1 MKLCCIGSRGHWGY
15 VFESLREVP
24 CVELAGI
31 SSGCED
37 PIDKMRRR
45 CADAGFTPREF
56 NDWRNM
62 LDELRPDM
70 VCIDGP
76 FEKHAEMCIEAFR
89 RNIHIFCEKPIALTL
104 SDLERLEQ
112 AAASSKSRIVSM
124 VGLRYDPA
132 FYTARKRVRK
142 GAVGKIKLIQCQK
155 SYKLGKRPA
164 FFHARATYGGTLP
177 WVGSHAIDWILFFY
191 GDADFHSVFGA
202 QSREDNFGNGDMEIT
217 AQCLF
222 RMKSG
227 VIASV
232 STDYLRP
239 AAAPTHGDD
248 RIRIAGTGGVL
259 EVSGGKITLIDANGT
274 SEIVPEMPDRK
285 LFSDFVLDIEGVR
298 PGLVDNAATFALT
311 RACLL
316 AQESADT
323 GKVVF
328 F

>member
-15 VFESLREVP
+15 VFNSIREVP
-24 CVELAGI
+24 QLELAGI
-31 SSGCED
+31 SSGCGD
-37 PIDKMRRR
+37 SIDNMNRS
-45 CADAGFTPREF
+45 CADAGFSPRIF
-56 NDWRNM
+56 DDWRKM
-62 LDELRPDM
+62 LDEIHPDV

-89 RNIHIFCEKPIALTL
+89 RNIHIFCEKPVSLTIP
-104 SDLERLEQ
+104 DLERMQQ

-132 FYTARKRVRK
+132 FYTAWKHVRSD
-142 GAVGKIKLIQCQK
+142 AVGKIKLIQCQK
-155 SYKLGKRPA
+155 SYRLGTRPA
-164 FFHARATYGGTLP
+164 FFQTRSTYGGTLP

-191 GDADFHSVFGA
+191 GNDFHSVFGA
-202 QSREDNFGNGDMEIT
+202 QSREDNFGNGEMEIT

-227 VIASV
+227 VVASV

-248 RIRIAGTGGVL
+248 RIRIAGTAGVL
-259 EVSGGKITLIDANGT
+259 EVSGGKITLINADGP
-274 SEIVPEMPDRK
+274 SEIIPEVPDRQ
-285 LFSDFVLDIEGVR
+285 LFSDFILDLEGVR
-298 PGLVDNAATFALT
+298 PGLVNNADTFTLT